1 MVFRINQSFG
11 VQDKTS
17 IELAMT
23 LVFQPVS
30 EKRKTELASA
40 QICLMVVVF
49 IAGIVH
55 WDPGQVRRVMPKDC
69 LKVWF
74 SIIFQT
80 ARINDLGSEKRQ
92 TVDELVDLSRVDVSA
107 AADRHLITKVAQ
119 EIKSETAEIDV

>member
-1 MVFRINQSFG
+1 M
-11 VQDKTS
+11 QDKTS

-30 EKRKTELASA
+30 EQRKAELTSA
-40 QICLMVVVF
+40 QICLMIVVF
-49 IAGIVH
+49 IAGIVN